1 MTPEDLKYYKEHEWV
16 RVENG
21 IATVGIT
28 DYAQDALGD
37 IVYLDLPDIDEEV
50 MAGDIVGEIESVKST
65 ADLHTPVSGKVIEI
79 NKNAIDN
86 PEIINEQPY
95 GDGWLFK
102 IELSDPDEINSLMD
116 AKAYDEYVEEL

>member
-16 RVENG
+16 KVENS
-21 IATVGIT
+21 IATIGIT

-37 IVYLDLPDIDEEV
+37 IVYLDLPDVGEEV
-50 MAGDIVGEIESVKST
+50 MAGDTVGEIESVKST

-79 NKNAIDN
+79 NQNAIDN

-102 IELSDPDEINSLMD
+102 IDLSDPDEINSLMD
-116 AKAYDEYVEEL
+116 AKAYDEYIEEL